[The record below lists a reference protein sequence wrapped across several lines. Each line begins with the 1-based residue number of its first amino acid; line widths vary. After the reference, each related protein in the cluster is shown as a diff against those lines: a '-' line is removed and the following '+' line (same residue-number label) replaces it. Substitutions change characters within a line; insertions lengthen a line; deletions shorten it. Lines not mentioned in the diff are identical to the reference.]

1 MSSSGIWQPANDFRR
16 VVFWRHGRTLWNAE
30 QRFQGQ
36 ADIELDDVGRAQ
48 ADKAAALLAAVG
60 PARLVSSDLRRA
72 KATAQA
78 LADLTGLDISTD
90 PRLRETYAGSWQGLT
105 FEQIADDYPTDL
117 LRWERDDISV
127 RAGGGETRIEV
138 AERMRDGV
146 LEALSGVESGE
157 TLIVATHGGAAR
169 VAIARLMGLPYEY
182 WGTLS
187 GLSNCNWSV
196 LQETG
201 NARNPGAEGSWKLTE
216 HNAGTL
222 PEPQT
227 EPVED

>member
-1 MSSSGIWQPANDFRR
+1 MSSSAIVQPAGEIRR

-60 PARLVSSDLRRA
+60 PTRIVSSDLRRA
-72 KATAQA
+72 RATAQA
-78 LADLTGLDISTD
+78 LADLTQLDLATD

-105 FEQIADDYPTDL
+105 FEQIAHDYPADL
-117 LRWERDDISV
+117 LRWEHDDISV
-127 RAGGGETRIEV
+127 RAGGGETRLEV
-138 AERMRDGV
+138 ADRMRNGV
-146 LEALSGVESGE
+146 LEALSGIEPGG

-169 VAIARLMGLPYEY
+169 VAIARMMGLPYEY

-196 LQETG
+196 LEEAGT
-201 NARNPGAEGSWKLTE
+201 ARGARGESSWKLTE